1 MTFADLKNDFVFRR
15 IFATH
20 PAILRR
26 LLNDLLER
34 TDAQTIEEIEYLPGE
49 QLPVAEGAKL
59 SILDVRCKDRAG
71 TTFVVEM
78 QLIHHLGFVNRV
90 VYNACKAYVGQLKE
104 GDWYTKLTDVVAISI
119 CDFELWPDA
128 TQEKKG
134 LPRVPMLSR
143 WNMTERSS
151 SNHGLL
157 QVQYAFLELPKMPD
171 LRPDKPGAELWAWL
185 FVHATELTEVRPTS
199 RRGPNADALELR
211 RTRRSSRRRS
221 SRDVQKVRD
230 ERSGRCSKI
239 AEARFAEGE
248 SKGKAE
254 GTAEGKNRGK
264 AEGTAEGKIEANAK
278 RSSDHPRRA
287 RIARDGHGTGI
298 ASKRA
303 WDAETLDRWTLTNVF
318 EAKTAAE
325 VPHLTPTQTAQWPE
339 ERGAGLAGL
348 RRRACPACA
357 SLRGPVG
364 LGHDVRRPENDFVF
378 RRIFATHPAILR
390 RSAQRP
396 ARAHGRPD
404 DRGDRIPAG
413 ASSSP
418 WRRGR
423 SSRSW
428 MSAARTARARRSW
441 SRCSSST
448 TQASST
454 ASFIT
459 RARRT
464 SASSKRA
471 TGTRS

>member
-49 QLPVAEGAKL
+49 QLPVVEGAKL

-78 QLIHHLGFVNRV
+78 QLIHHPGFVNRV

-185 FVHATELTEVRPTS
+185 FLHATGADRGAGRPHAGALRGRARAGEQGEVHGGGARGVPEGAGRDPAGARDRGGTL
-199 RRGPNADALELR
+199 RRGRE
-211 RTRRSSRRRS
+211 
-221 SRDVQKVRD
+221 QG
-230 ERSGRCSKI
+230 EGR
-239 AEARFAEGE
+239 GE
-248 SKGKAE
+248 D
-254 GTAEGKNRGK
+254 RG
-264 AEGTAEGKIEANAK
+264 EDRGPSAK
-278 RSSDHPRRA
+278 RSS
-287 RIARDGHGTGI
+287 
-298 ASKRA
+298 
-303 WDAETLDRWTLTNVF
+303 
-318 EAKTAAE
+318 
-325 VPHLTPTQTAQWPE
+325 
-339 ERGAGLAGL
+339 
-348 RRRACPACA
+348 
-357 SLRGPVG
+357 
-364 LGHDVRRPENDFVF
+364 
-378 RRIFATHPAILR
+378 
-390 RSAQRP
+390 
-396 ARAHGRPD
+396 
-404 DRGDRIPAG
+404 
-413 ASSSP
+413 ASSGA
-418 WRRGR
+418 RE
-423 SSRSW
+423 SR
-428 MSAARTARARRSW
+428 
-441 SRCSSST
+441 
-448 TQASST
+448 
-454 ASFIT
+454 
-459 RARRT
+459 
-464 SASSKRA
+464 
-471 TGTRS
+471 